1 MAAPTTSNSG
11 VAYSPSVERPG
22 AKQRVAA
29 IAVLPLILVVTAVLV
44 LALYRNLPS
53 MAIGLPGL
61 AIMVGAAWWIITET
75 GLRRILGG
83 VGSAL
88 GAGLIVVA
96 LMVTYQRPE
105 QFILRL
111 LIVIGVL
118 VLTMM
123 MARYSVTRTVPVAA
137 KREAPHLSRGLN
149 HPVLLCNPWSGGG
162 KVESFGLVGLANE
175 LGVETVLLEPGLDLE
190 ELALDAVAR
199 GADCLG
205 MAGGDGSQAL
215 VASIAI
221 EHGLPFVCVPAG
233 TRNHFA
239 LDLGLNHDDPRAGL
253 SAFRDRVERTVDFAT
268 VNDRLFVNN
277 VSLGIY
283 ATIVQSED
291 YRENKTEVSMAMAAE
306 LLGHQGEGFDLQY
319 TTPDGKDI
327 EDAFLIM
334 VSNNPYVLGVKRD
347 VSQRRQMDGGVLGV
361 FAVSTRT
368 AAQAAHLLTM
378 SAIGLRKANPY
389 WHEFTAD
396 AFEVRSPSG
405 AAFMGVDGEAFQSS
419 TPLQFAI
426 HPRGLRMYVPEGNLE
441 AAEKRRARDFRV
453 RDVAAVAVGRSSW

>member
-1 MAAPTTSNSG
+1 M
-11 VAYSPSVERPG
+11 ERPG

-29 IAVLPLILVVTAVLV
+29 IAVLPLLLLVTAVLV

-61 AIMVGAAWWIITET
+61 AITVGAAWWIITET
-75 GLRRILGG
+75 GLRRLLGG

-88 GAGLIVVA
+88 GAGLIVAA
-96 LMVTYQRPE
+96 LLVTYQRPE
-105 QFILRL
+105 QFIFRL
-111 LIVIGVL
+111 LVVIGVL

-123 MARYSVTRTVPVAA
+123 MARYSVTRPVPVAA
-137 KREAPHLSRGLN
+137 KGKGPHLFSELA

-162 KVESFGLVGLANE
+162 KVESFGLVALAKE
-175 LGVETVLLEPGLDLE
+175 LGVETVMLEPGLDLE
-190 ELALDAVAR
+190 ELALDAVGR

-205 MAGGDGSQAL
+205 MAGGDGSQAV
-215 VASIAI
+215 VASVALK
-221 EHGLPFVCVPAG
+221 HGLPFVSVSAG

-239 LDLGLNHDDPRAGL
+239 LDLGLDHDDPRACM
-253 SAFRDRVERTVDFAT
+253 SAFRDKVERRVDFAT

-291 YRENKTEVSMAMAAE
+291 YRENKSEVSMAMAAE
-306 LLGHQGEGFDLQY
+306 LLGQQGDGFDLQY
-319 TTPDGKDI
+319 TTPDGQEI

-378 SAIGLRKANPY
+378 SAIGLRKANPH
-389 WHEFTAD
+389 WHEFTAEE
-396 AFEVRSPSG
+396 FEVRSRSG
-405 AAFMGVDGEAFQSS
+405 AAFMGVDGEAFRSS
-419 TPLQFAI
+419 TPLRFAT
-426 HPRGLRMYVPEGNLE
+426 HPGGLELYVPEGNLE

-453 RDVAAVAVGRSSW
+453 RDVAAVAIGRPGW